1 MSKTGRQNQHDE
13 LKPNRTHRYR
23 LNPQTAQKLGCTIN
37 SNNRYHLTP
46 EQEAILFGYDQ
57 EKIKRLFF
65 DIETSPY
72 LGYFWNAY
80 PKFIPHEMVIEP
92 MKIICISYK
101 WEGEDK
107 IHRLNWDNGCDK
119 KLVKD
124 FVEIA
129 NEADEIIAHN
139 GDRYDIKVLR
149 TRAVFHRIPMR
160 WKYRTLDTLKKSRS
174 AFKFFSNRLDA
185 IAQDLGVGA
194 KVKHEGFSMWKKCMN
209 GDTDALE
216 NMGTYCDG
224 DIVVLEDVFTVIQ
237 NYIKNNT
244 HVGTNNGKLKAS
256 CPNCGSEDVS
266 LLKNNFTALGTIKRV
281 MQCNPCGYEYETS
294 NSAWRNFL
302 EIKSQ
307 IKE

>member
-1 MSKTGRQNQHDE
+1 M
-13 LKPNRTHRYR
+13 RTKNKKRRYR
-23 LNPQTAQKLGCTIN
+23 LPPETAIRLGLECNN
-37 SNNRYHLTP
+37 SNRYRLSL
-46 EQEAILFGYDQ
+46 EQERKLFDYDQ
-57 EKIKRLFF
+57 EPIKRLFF

-72 LGYFWNAY
+72 VGYFWSAY
-80 PKFIPHEMVIEP
+80 PKFIPHDMVLEP

-107 IHRLNWDNGCDK
+107 IYRLNWDNGCDK

-124 FVEIA
+124 FIEIA
-129 NEADEIIAHN
+129 NKADEIIAHN
-139 GDRYDIKVLR
+139 GDRYDVKVLR

-185 IAQDLGVGA
+185 IAKDLGVGA

-209 GDTDALE
+209 GEEKALNE
-216 NMGTYCDG
+216 MGTYCDG

-237 NYIKNNT
+237 NYVKNNT
-244 HVGTNNGKLKAS
+244 HVGTHNGKLKCS
-256 CPNCGSEDVS
+256 CPACGSEDVS
-266 LLKNNFTALGTIKRV
+266 LLKNNFTALGTIKRL

-294 NSAWRNFL
+294 NSAWRQFIEMKNNFNT
-302 EIKSQ
+302 K
-307 IKE
+307 